1 MEILCNI
8 KQAGSRRG
16 LTPVPLTLPGKPGTL
31 RELLDAVTSAEVDA
45 FHLRRTERPFPL
57 LSGEEISHRSR
68 EGKVSFGQLLSPKQ
82 ADRRQASATALQ
94 AFEDG
99 LVRVFLGE
107 TQLTDLDAPLSV
119 RDGDVFTF
127 VRLTFLSG
135 RMW

>member
-16 LTPVPLTLPGKPGTL
+16 LVPVPLTLPGSPGTL
-31 RELLDAVTSAEVDA
+31 RELLEAVTAAEVDA
-45 FHLRRTERPFPL
+45 FHLRQTERPFPL
-57 LSGEEISHRSR
+57 MSREELSARVR

-82 ADRRQASATALQ
+82 ADRDLAAAAVLQ

-107 TQLTDLDAPLSV
+107 TELTDPGAPLSV
-119 RDGDVFTF
+119 REGDVFTF